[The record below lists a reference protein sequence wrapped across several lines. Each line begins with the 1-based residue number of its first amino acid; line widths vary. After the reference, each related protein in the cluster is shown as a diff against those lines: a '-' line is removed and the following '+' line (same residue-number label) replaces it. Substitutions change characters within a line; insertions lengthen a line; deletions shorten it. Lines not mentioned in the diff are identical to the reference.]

1 MQEVR
6 EEEETRM
13 EQLNRL
19 VLLYE
24 KDMLKLC
31 FVYLRDMEL
40 ARDAL
45 QESFLKA
52 YRYLDSYHGDASEKT
67 WLTRIVINT
76 CKDLRR
82 SAWFRFSRQTVSTDS
97 LPLSVPPPDEAH
109 MDLMASIMKLP
120 VKYRE
125 VILLKYQQGL
135 NNREIAELLR
145 LTPMAVSK
153 RMSQAYDRLKMDLE
167 GEAPYE
173 E

>member
-1 MQEVR
+1 MQEFR
-6 EEEETRM
+6 EAEDVRM

-76 CKDLRR
+76 CKDFRR
-82 SAWFRFSRQTVSTDS
+82 SAWFRFSR
-97 LPLSVPPPDEAH
+97 
-109 MDLMASIMKLP
+109 
-120 VKYRE
+120 
-125 VILLKYQQGL
+125 
-135 NNREIAELLR
+135 
-145 LTPMAVSK
+145 
-153 RMSQAYDRLKMDLE
+153 
-167 GEAPYE
+167 
-173 E
+173 

>member
-1 MQEVR
+1 M
-6 EEEETRM
+6 EEPRI

-31 FVYLRDMEL
+31 FVYLRDLEM

-45 QESFLKA
+45 QESYLKA
-52 YRYLDSYHGDASEKT
+52 YRHLDSYQGGASEKT

-76 CKDLRR
+76 CKDFRR
-82 SAWFRFSRQTVSTDS
+82 SAWFRFNRQAVSTES

-109 MDLMASIMKLP
+109 MDLMAAIMKLP
-120 VKYRE
+120 VKHRE
-125 VILLKYQQGL
+125 AILLKYQQGL
-135 NNREIAELLR
+135 NNQEIAELLH

-153 RMSQAYDRLKMDLE
+153 RIRQAYDRLKMDLE
-167 GEAPYE
+167 GEVPCE
-173 E
+173 K

>member
-1 MQEVR
+1 MQEFR
-6 EEEETRM
+6 EAEDVRM

-76 CKDLRR
+76 CKDFRR
-82 SAWFRFSRQTVSTDS
+82 SAWFRFSRQAVSTDS

-135 NNREIAELLR
+135 SNQEIADLLH
-145 LTPMAVSK
+145 LSPMAVSK
-153 RMSQAYDRLKMDLE
+153 RLHQAYDRMKMNLE
-167 GEAPYE
+167 EGASYE